1 MTFLSKSSLIAA
13 LIALPMMAA
22 AHEDVQN
29 EAVKARMMLM
39 KDIKAAMGTIGGM
52 AKGAVAFNADQAAAA
67 KAALVAAAPQIAIRF
82 EAPETDPKSE
92 ARPEIWQN
100 WPDFVQKAD
109 DFGAAAAGLQTAS
122 VDDLKAGL
130 GAIGK
135 TCGGCHKPYRV
146 DK

>member
-1 MTFLSKSSLIAA
+1 MRLIPKIMIYAA
-13 LIALPMMAA
+13 MLALPIGAF

-29 EAVKARMMLM
+29 EAVKSRMMLM

-67 KAALVAAAPQIAIRF
+67 KAALVAAAPQIKVRF
-82 EAPETDPKSE
+82 EAAEMDPKSE

-100 WPDFVQKAD
+100 WPDFMQKSD
-109 DFGAAAAGLQTAS
+109 DFGAAAGALQTAS
-122 VDDLKAGL
+122 VDGLKAGL